1 MHTNIHNMYSH
12 LLCLFIINQSLYVQ
26 TVSIN
31 NSDLLQYTGKKTN
44 RLHIYIDASNSFIQ
58 KKLNRIYEMTSTLI
72 ADRLEEFAMDE

>member
-1 MHTNIHNMYSH
+1 MYSH

>member
-12 LLCLFIINQSLYVQ
+12 LLYLFIINQSLYVQ

>member
-1 MHTNIHNMYSH
+1 MYSH
-12 LLCLFIINQSLYVQ
+12 LLYLFIINQSLYVQ